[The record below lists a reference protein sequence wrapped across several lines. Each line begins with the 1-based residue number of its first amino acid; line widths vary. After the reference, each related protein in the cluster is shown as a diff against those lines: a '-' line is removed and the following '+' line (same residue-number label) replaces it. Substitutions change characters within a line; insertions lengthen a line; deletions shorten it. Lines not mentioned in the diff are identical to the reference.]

1 MIGRRQ
7 LLFLGACAGAA
18 GMSYGLKPRRRLSLV
33 SSGDK
38 IETIV
43 PVRFGQW
50 SSEESDGLVQP
61 KTEGLAATLY
71 SEMVGRIYRNA
82 ETGQQVMMLIAYGDT
97 QSDLLQLHRPESCY
111 PALGFELQS
120 VSAGEMPLPGGAE
133 LPVRR
138 IVAKGAD
145 RIEYV
150 TYWTRMGEYL
160 PKSAGDQRSIR
171 LKTAME
177 GYVPDGVLVRF
188 SALGADPTAAFALID
203 SFVPALLAATP
214 AAQRNALVG
223 TQLAKAIRT

>member
-7 LLFLGACAGAA
+7 LLFLGAAAGAA
-18 GMSYGLKPRRRLSLV
+18 GVAYGLKPRRRLSLV
-33 SSGDK
+33 KSGDK
-38 IETIV
+38 IEDIV
-43 PVRFGQW
+43 PIRFGAL
-50 SSEESDGLVQP
+50 SSEDSDGLVQP

-71 SEMVGRIYRNA
+71 SEMVGRIYRNT
-82 ETGQQVMMLIAYGDT
+82 ETGDQVMMLIAYGDT

-120 VSAGEMPLPGGAE
+120 VSAGDMKLPGGAD

-145 RIEYV
+145 RVEYV
-150 TYWTRMGEYL
+150 VYWTRMGEYL

-188 SALGADPTAAFALID
+188 SALGESPQAAFAMMD
-203 SFVPALLAATP
+203 KFVPALLAATP
-214 AAQRNALVG
+214 AGRRNALVG
-223 TQLAKAIRT
+223 SELAKAIKT